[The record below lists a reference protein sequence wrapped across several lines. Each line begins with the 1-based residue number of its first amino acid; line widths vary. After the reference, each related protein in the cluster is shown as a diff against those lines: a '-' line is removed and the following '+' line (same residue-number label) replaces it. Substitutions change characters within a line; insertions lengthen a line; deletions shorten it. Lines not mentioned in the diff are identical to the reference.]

1 MNASSTTQHCVTL
14 SISETE
20 YVAMSQ
26 GAKTAL
32 FTKVV
37 LDFLQAELA
46 GGIVDLFEANQGAI
60 AIAEKPNKRGGTKHI
75 DVRYHFMREL
85 VELKSLTS
93 STRSLATNTQTF

>member
-20 YVAMSQ
+20 CVAMAQ

-46 GGIVDLFEANQGAI
+46 GEIVDSFKDNQGAI
-60 AIAEKPNKRGGTKHI
+60 TIAEKNNKRGADETH
-75 DVRYHFMREL
+75 
-85 VELKSLTS
+85 
-93 STRSLATNTQTF
+93 